1 MGLSNLLASFRLR
14 GKFSALYAIQA
25 ILILVVTVLG
35 WFSLEQLQGGQST
48 IQVGLEKAHIVAK
61 TLNDSNVVR
70 TIHVSM
76 VGGAKDAAFL
86 EKRAKRLE
94 EYVVSLNADFEKMAT
109 LPWSQEETAFMQAG
123 ITATKAYND
132 SFKET
137 LAAAQASPSAAP
149 LPIHLEGKVEYQRK
163 AREAFDKL
171 MAAIEKANA
180 TRVKTDITQS
190 DAVQKAILVA
200 ALLSLVLGFLFT
212 RTVSKQVGRSAQTIQ
227 TAMEALSQ
235 GDLTVSCS
243 LAGQD
248 EFAHIGRNVNDVAS
262 HLRRDVNQISD
273 ITARTA
279 SGATELAATVDQL
292 RDATDHISSGS
303 EQQRTAMVHSAS
315 ALEQMATSI
324 SGVRNSA
331 ASAGSLSVA
340 SLQASA
346 QGQASS
352 RDSAQAMQAIQES
365 SGKVGRIISV
375 ITDIARQ
382 TNLLSLNAAIEAAK
396 AGTMG
401 KGFAVVAEEI
411 RKLAERSGA
420 AAKEITA
427 LIGESAER
435 VELGS
440 GAVALVD
447 TSLEAIERNVSSN
460 AELVREIARAMEE
473 QSRASAD
480 VVQAM
485 AATTELTDRNASA
498 ATELAAT
505 VHETARTT
513 DELAR
518 LAQDLQSLTLR
529 FKLT

>member
-1 MGLSNLLASFRLR
+1 MSLSNLLASLRLR
-14 GKFSALYAIQA
+14 GKFTALFAIQA
-25 ILILVVTVLG
+25 ILILVVSALG
-35 WFSLEQLQGGQST
+35 WVGLERLEEGQTS
-48 IQVGLEKAHIVAK
+48 IQFGLEKAHIVSK
-61 TLNDSNVVR
+61 TLNDSNVIR
-70 TIHVSM
+70 AIHVSM
-76 VGGAKDAAFL
+76 VAGAKDPAYV
-86 EKRAKRLE
+86 EKRAKKLD
-94 EYVVSLNADFEKMAT
+94 EYILSLKVDFEKMTT
-109 LPWSQEETAFMQAG
+109 LPWSDEERVLMTEG
-123 ITATKAYND
+123 VRATKAYND
-132 SFKET
+132 SFQET

-149 LPIHLEGKVEYQRK
+149 LAAHLEGKVENQRK

-171 MAAIEKANA
+171 MATIEKANA
-180 TRVKTDITQS
+180 SRVKADITQS
-190 DAVQKAILVA
+190 NSVQQAILGA

-212 RTVSKQVGRSAQTIQ
+212 RMVSKQVGHSAQTIE

-243 LAGQD
+243 LPGQD
-248 EFAHIGRNVNDVAS
+248 EFAHIGRSVNDVAS
-262 HLRRDVNQISD
+262 HLRRDVNQISH

-279 SGATELAATVDQL
+279 SGATELAATAEQL
-292 RDATDHISSGS
+292 RDATDHISRSS
-303 EQQRTAMVHSAS
+303 EQQRTAMGHSAS
-315 ALEQMATSI
+315 ALEQMAASI
-324 SGVRNSA
+324 SEVRNSA
-331 ASAGSLSVA
+331 ASAESLSVA

-435 VELGS
+435 VEVGS
-440 GAVALVD
+440 GAVGLVG

-460 AELVREIARAMEE
+460 ADLVREIARAMEE

-485 AATTELTDRNASA
+485 SATTELTDRNASA

-529 FKLT
+529 FKLS

>member
-14 GKFSALYAIQA
+14 GKFSALFAIQA
-25 ILILVVTVLG
+25 ILILVVTGLG
-35 WFSLEQLQGGQST
+35 WFGLERLEGGQSS
-48 IQVGLEKAHIVAK
+48 IQFGLEKAHIVSK
-61 TLNDSNVVR
+61 TLNDSNVIR
-70 TIHVSM
+70 AIHVSM
-76 VGGAKDAAFL
+76 VAGAKDPAYV
-86 EKRAKRLE
+86 EKRAKKLD
-94 EYVVSLNADFEKMAT
+94 EYAVSLKADFEKMTT
-109 LPWSQEETAFMQAG
+109 LPWSEEEKVLMTEG
-123 ITATKAYND
+123 VRATKAYNE
-132 SFKET
+132 SFQET

-149 LPIHLEGKVEYQRK
+149 LPAHLEGKVENQRK

-180 TRVKTDITQS
+180 SRVNADITQS
-190 DAVQKAILVA
+190 NSVQKAIVTA
-200 ALLSLVLGFLFT
+200 AILSLALGFLFT
-212 RTVSKQVGRSAQTIQ
+212 RTVSKQVGRSTQAIQ

-235 GDLTVSCS
+235 GDLTVSCT

-292 RDATDHISSGS
+292 RDTTDHISNGS
-303 EQQRTAMVHSAS
+303 EQQRTAMGHSAS

-324 SGVRNSA
+324 NGVRNSA
-331 ASAGSLSVA
+331 ASAESLSLA

-346 QGQASS
+346 QGQTSS

-435 VELGS
+435 VEVGS
-440 GAVALVD
+440 GAVALVG

-485 AATTELTDRNASA
+485 AATTSLTERNASA

-529 FKLT
+529 FKLN

>member
-14 GKFSALYAIQA
+14 GKFTALFAIQA
-25 ILILVVTVLG
+25 ILILVVTGLG

-94 EYVVSLNADFEKMAT
+94 EYVVSLNADFEKMAA

-149 LPIHLEGKVEYQRK
+149 LPVHLEGKVEHQRK

-190 DAVQKAILVA
+190 DAVQKAILLA

-212 RTVSKQVGRSAQTIQ
+212 RTVSKQVGRSAQAIQ

-303 EQQRTAMVHSAS
+303 EQQRTAMGHSAS
-315 ALEQMATSI
+315 ALEQMARSI

-331 ASAGSLSVA
+331 ASAEGLSVA

-401 KGFAVVAEEI
+401 KGFAVVAEEVRI
-411 RKLAERSGA
+411 LAERSGQS
-420 AAKEITA
+420 AKEIETTIHDMQDA
-427 LIGESAER
+427 VNE
-435 VELGS
+435 
-440 GAVALVD
+440 GATSVD
-447 TSLEAIERNVSSN
+447 VTLHHLEAIRDRISMVSSSIHEIGSLSQGQARTSQDVSSMMNHTAARLDQN
-460 AELVREIARAMEE
+460 A
-473 QSRASAD
+473 
-480 VVQAM
+480 
-485 AATTELTDRNASA
+485 AATHQLASTVTE
-498 ATELAAT
+498 
-505 VHETARTT
+505 VARTSE
-513 DELAR
+513 DLSRVAEELKETV
-518 LAQDLQSLTLR
+518 QR
-529 FKLT
+529 FKLR